1 VYAQG
6 NIKFMNPG
14 LPGGSLEGIKAGY
27 AGSRGA
33 SLLRIALWLAIA
45 ALSIVKFFYLTADF
59 PNDSAWMID
68 QAKYTDEG
76 WWANAAVMHQLAG
89 HWHVAGDYNP
99 AVALPVWP
107 ILLGFLFHFTGVSIV
122 AARALNVAISIA
134 TLGVVYLLVRRH
146 TNEVPAAVAVLLLA
160 ASPFAFFFNRLAIL
174 DTLVIFEFCLLLLV
188 ASFASLRRLWP
199 LVALPVLAADMML
212 TKTTAAVLLLAVV
225 WMAWKAMDGKR
236 SGLVRALLAV
246 AVAPAALTVAYRGL
260 VSALGYSGDYRYFF
274 AANAMSPIVWSHTSA
289 TIVEF
294 VQGCLWLDLSLWLS
308 GLLILGASLIW
319 MRKLWSNPLF
329 ASCWLALGGQ
339 AFFLFLRQED
349 FAPRYYLPMIAPLA
363 MIAAL
368 ALGELAGRARKT
380 AAIFIVLLV
389 VSCAANV
396 ASITQMLSQR
406 EYQFIDAANSIRQI
420 VQNDPAQKQLLFGVS
435 GSQVSLMTGIP
446 SINDAYSTE
455 DMAEKV
461 ARYQPGWY
469 LAWNEVGD
477 PEHTFLAP
485 YRLEEVGRYP
495 AFDDDERDVLIL
507 YKMVR
512 K

>member
-1 VYAQG
+1 
-6 NIKFMNPG
+6 MNSE

-33 SLLRIALWLAIA
+33 NLLRMVLWLAIA
-45 ALSIVKFFYLTADF
+45 TLSIVKFFYLSADF
-59 PNDSAWMID
+59 PNDSPWMID

-99 AVALPVWP
+99 ATALPVWP

-122 AARALNVAISIA
+122 AARALNVAISIG
-134 TLGVVYLLVRRH
+134 TLVVVYFLARRH
-146 TNEVPAAVAVLLLA
+146 TNEVPATVAVLLLA

-188 ASFASLRRLWP
+188 ASFASLRRRWP
-199 LVALPVLAADMML
+199 LLALPVLATVMIL
-212 TKTTAAVLLLAVV
+212 TKTTAAVLLPAVL
-225 WMAWKAMDGKR
+225 WMAWKALDGKLA
-236 SGLVRALLAV
+236 GLVRALPAL
-246 AVAPAALTVAYRGL
+246 AVAPAALVVAYRGL
-260 VSALGYSGDYRYFF
+260 VSALGYGGDYRYFF
-274 AANAMSPIVWSHTSA
+274 SANAMSPIVWSHTYA
-289 TIVEF
+289 TIAEF
-294 VQGCLWLDLSLWLS
+294 LQGFLWLDLGLWLS
-308 GLLILGASLIW
+308 GLAILAASLIW

-329 ASCWLALGGQ
+329 AACWIALSGQ

-349 FAPRYYLPMIAPLA
+349 FAPRYYLPMLAPLG
-363 MIAAL
+363 MITAL
-368 ALGELAGRARKT
+368 ALGEFAGRVRKT
-380 AAIFIVLLV
+380 AAVFLGLLV
-389 VSCAANV
+389 VCCAANV

-406 EYQFIDAANSIRQI
+406 EYQFIDAANSIKAI
-420 VQNDPAQKQLLFGVS
+420 IKSNPAQHPLIFGVS

-469 LAWNEVGD
+469 LAWNEIGD

-485 YRLEEVGRYP
+485 YRLEEAGRYP
-495 AFDDDERDVLIL
+495 AFDDDERNVLIL